1 MTAVRDTLEYES
13 DPIGPL
19 PNFGLLFPVV
29 CFATACTTISELSTR
44 NQIIGLFYCRAVK
57 KSFQV
62 TVGEKC
68 LRGSVS
74 VFKNV
79 FQYFLSYENG
89 GIFMKIETLPFLR
102 TGVKL
107 AEIG

>member
-1 MTAVRDTLEYES
+1 MSAVRDTLEYES

-57 KSFQV
+57 KSFQI
-62 TVGEKC
+62 TVGE
-68 LRGSVS
+68 
-74 VFKNV
+74 NV

-89 GIFMKIETLPFLR
+89 GLSIFVKIETLPFLR